1 MARGLCLIWIKPAY
15 DCWPIESS
23 LNADHGPAGT
33 TRMDTEKRHPTA
45 FQQARSGDEVIQIA
59 IRLGLLA
66 FLIYW
71 SFIILR
77 PFIPILVWS
86 AVLSVALYPAY
97 DWLSA
102 HLGKRPRTAA
112 CILTIVILTVFL
124 GPATWLGVGLVDGL
138 RNISDQLTSG
148 DLVIPSPPDG
158 VRDWPLIGPQLFEFW
173 NKASGNLEAT
183 LRELAPHLKPF
194 AGPILAIAGTVGTGT
209 IKFLLSVIVA
219 GFLFPSGPRLVAAV
233 RNMLA
238 HIVPERSKEFMA
250 LAGATI
256 RTVAQGVI
264 GIAAI
269 QALLAGIA
277 LKIAGVPNAGVLAFA
292 ILVLG
297 IVQIGSA
304 PVLIPVIIWVWM
316 VKELGAAILITIFLV
331 LVGLSDNALKPL
343 LMGRGLSTPV
353 LVIFVGVLGGTL
365 AHGLLGL
372 FVGPIILAVV
382 WQLLMAW
389 THDSAEMPDETGK
402 LQ

>member
-1 MARGLCLIWIKPAY
+1 MDIEKPQSMGY
-15 DCWPIESS
+15 PQGRSS
-23 LNADHGPAGT
+23 
-33 TRMDTEKRHPTA
+33 
-45 FQQARSGDEVIQIA
+45 DEVIRIA

-86 AVLSVALYPAY
+86 AVLAVALYPAY
-97 DWLSA
+97 DRLSA
-102 HLGKRPRTAA
+102 YLGTRPRIAA
-112 CILTIVILTVFL
+112 GIMTIVVLAVFL

-138 RNISDQLTSG
+138 RDISDRLTSG
-148 DLVIPSPPDG
+148 DLVVPSPPQG
-158 VRDWPLIGPQLFEFW
+158 VRDWPLIGPQLFELW
-173 NKASGNLEAT
+173 SKASGNLEAT
-183 LRELAPHLKPF
+183 LRELAPHLKPL
-194 AGPILAIAGTVGTGT
+194 AGPILEFAGSVGSGT

-219 GFLFPSGPRLVAAV
+219 GFLLPSGPRLVTAA

-238 HIVPERSKEFMA
+238 HVVPERSREFMA

-269 QALLAGIA
+269 QALLAGIG

-297 IVQIGSA
+297 ILQIGSA

-316 VKELGAAILITIFLV
+316 VKDVGAAVLITIYLT

-365 AHGLLGL
+365 AHGILGL
-372 FVGPIILAVV
+372 FVGPIILAVA
-382 WQLLMAW
+382 WELLMAW
-389 THDSAEMPDETGK
+389 TRDEMAGEANKVQP
-402 LQ
+402 